1 VRRALTGGLIAG
13 VMLTFAFAGPAA
25 QAGTTAQSTSC
36 KLNTIVNFDPGLT
49 LSQSQQV
56 ITAKGKLTHCN
67 GGGVTRAR
75 FKGSGGGSLSC
86 TSGTGTVTLKL
97 RWNTGEKSKVSLT
110 VDLGNQTLSGSVVS
124 GKFAG
129 EDVTVSNVTFTILSG
144 DCVFTPVTQAQVTG
158 TAAL

>member
-1 VRRALTGGLIAG
+1 MRKVLAGGLIAG
-13 VMLTFAFAGPAA
+13 MMLTVALAGPAA
-25 QAGTTAQSTSC
+25 QAGTSAQSTTCRLS
-36 KLNTIVNFDPGLT
+36 TIVNFDPGLT
-49 LSQSQQV
+49 LTQSQQA

-67 GGGVTRAR
+67 GGGVTKA
-75 FKGSGGGSLSC
+75 KVKGGGGGNLSC

-97 RWNTGEKSKVSLT
+97 RWNTGERSKVSLT

-129 EDVTVSNVTFTILSG
+129 EDISVNNVSFKILSG